1 MQADSTSADAV
12 YVRGLCLYYND
23 NLDKGLV
30 HFQRALALDPD
41 HANAK
46 LMRLKT
52 KSLKEK
58 KETGK
63 LPFLRVGKSMVEL
76 HPVGVQCSPN

>member
-1 MQADSTSADAV
+1 MAVSCMKFDASSADAI

-23 NLDKGLV
+23 NIDKGLT

-41 HANAK
+41 HKNARV
-46 LMRLKT
+46 MRVKA

-58 KETGK
+58 KEEG
-63 LPFLRVGKSMVEL
+63 EL
-76 HPVGVQCSPN
+76 